1 MHFLCASILE
11 DFYQTRT
18 GRAANDG
25 VIHEDDALSL
35 QIVPESIQL
44 DANRAL
50 ALVLTRLNKGSA
62 DIFVFNQ
69 AYIIW
74 NT

>member
-1 MHFLCASILE
+1 MHFLCAGILE

-25 VIHEDDALSL
+25 VIPEADALSL
-35 QIVPESIQL
+35 QIVPESIRL